1 MHSTRSNV
9 DNILNVKGNLNM
21 NATFMEENS
30 IQNVEK
36 EMFAVVT
43 KENADKLLI
52 EKDDS
57 VFQALSSFRLIH

>member
-9 DNILNVKGNLNM
+9 DNILNVNGNLNM

-43 KENADKLLI
+43 EENADKLLI
-52 EKDDS
+52 EKDDRI
-57 VFQALSSFRLIH
+57 F

>member
-1 MHSTRSNV
+1 
-9 DNILNVKGNLNM
+9 M

-43 KENADKLLI
+43 EENADKLLI
-52 EKDDS
+52 EKDDRI
-57 VFQALSSFRLIH
+57 F

>member
-1 MHSTRSNV
+1 LHSTRSNV

-30 IQNVEK
+30 IQNIEK

>member
-1 MHSTRSNV
+1 
-9 DNILNVKGNLNM
+9 M

-30 IQNVEK
+30 IQNIEK

>member
-1 MHSTRSNV
+1 
-9 DNILNVKGNLNM
+9 M

-43 KENADKLLI
+43 EENADLYSLI
-52 EKDDS
+52 
-57 VFQALSSFRLIH
+57 V

>member
-1 MHSTRSNV
+1 LHSTRSNV